1 MSEILF
7 SKADIERSES
17 SALKRE
23 NQSLVESCDSL
34 EKSRQKLAH
43 DLGIKEQQVSSYGVC
58 VIMELKSRIRLKACS
73 CVYSNTIK
81 MPKSVHSN

>member
-1 MSEILF
+1 M
-7 SKADIERSES
+7 DIERTES

-23 NQSLVESCDSL
+23 NRSLVESCDSL

-43 DLGIKEQQVSSYGVC
+43 DLGIKEQQVSSYGVF
-58 VIMELKSRIRLKACS
+58 VSLWTLKVELDERHVP
-73 CVYSNTIK
+73 VYNTIK